1 MLDNFL
7 ISVAAMAAVL
17 GIMILVHEFGHF
29 AVAKLL
35 GVRVEQFAI
44 GFGKRLV
51 GFRKGGTDYRINL
64 LPLGGYVKMAGENP
78 MDSHTGDPGEFTAHP
93 RWHRFLIAI
102 AGPSMNIL
110 LAIVLVTGVCM
121 VHYAHP
127 TYSDQPAVVGY
138 VILNSPAA
146 KAGVQQGDRIVS
158 IGGTQTPVWDDVIAQ
173 IGVNAGQDLRLVV
186 QRGNEFLDKIITPI
200 PEGPEEAGYAG
211 WVPNRAIVVGGT
223 EPGPAAQAG
232 MRSGDIVSAID
243 GKPLA
248 SVEALMDYIDQSK
261 ATPVTLTIQREG
273 QTFDMSVTPVATD
286 INGQTHYRLHFFHAD
301 PVRIS
306 HLPFP
311 KALARS
317 LEANKR
323 YSKLILE
330 LVQKLVE
337 RPAAIKQFAGPIGI
351 GVIAG
356 QAAREPGWTPL
367 LELTALISLNL
378 GIINLL
384 PIPILDGGLILLLF
398 VEAVIRRDIS
408 RSIKERI
415 YQAAFVFLLLVGVIV
430 IYNDLSRYVPGLSN
444 HLP

>member
-1 MLDNFL
+1 
-7 ISVAAMAAVL
+7 MAVVL
-17 GIMILVHEFGHF
+17 GFMILVHEFGHF

-51 GFRKGGTDYRINL
+51 GFRKGNTDYRINL

-102 AGPSMNIL
+102 AGPSMNII
-110 LAIVLVTGVCM
+110 LAVVLVTGVYM

-127 TYSDQPAVVGY
+127 IYSDQPAVIGY
-138 VILNSPAA
+138 VSPDSPAA
-146 KAGVQQGDRIVS
+146 KAGVQQGDLILRIGSVRN
-158 IGGTQTPVWDDVIAQ
+158 PVWDDVLMQ
-173 IGVNAGQDLRLVV
+173 VGVNPGQSLPLVVRRGNQDL
-186 QRGNEFLDKIITPI
+186 DKTITPAA
-200 PEGPEEAGYAG
+200 EGPEETGNAG
-211 WVPNRAIVVGGT
+211 WFPSRAVEVGST
-223 EPGPAAQAG
+223 EAGPAAQAG
-232 MRSGDIVSAID
+232 MRAGDIVSAVD

-248 SVEALMDYIDQSK
+248 SVEALVDYLDQSQAK
-261 ATPVTLTIQREG
+261 PVTLTILRDG
-273 QTFDMSVTPVATD
+273 QTLNLSVTPVATD
-286 INGQTHYRLHFFHAD
+286 INGQTHYRLRFFPSD

-306 HLPFP
+306 HLSLP
-311 KALARS
+311 KAFTRS

-323 YSKLILE
+323 YSQLILQ

-337 RPAAIKQFAGPIGI
+337 RKASIKQFAGPIGI
-351 GVIAG
+351 GVAAG
-356 QAAREPGWTPL
+356 QAARQPGWTPL

-398 VEAVIRRDIS
+398 VEAAIRRDIS
-408 RSIKERI
+408 RPIKERI
-415 YQAAFVFLLLVGVIV
+415 YQAAFVFLLLIGVIV
-430 IYNDLSRYVPGLSN
+430 IFNDLSRYVPGLGS